1 MEFALLHIVIVTFHS
16 NKKYFGEKI
25 MISLKPSTTSLLRR
39 TVSTAFLGLVMGT
52 LLLGGTQPALAE
64 TVEDGCMQDAYHL
77 LKDQKLNCT
86 ANDIQL
92 SEVAPGDVTITDPC
106 DYPGDMVTFTAKFT
120 TILTAQ
126 ARHDIGIYFSTDGDV
141 NGDGALTGACS
152 VSTVDYTP
160 DPPWLDLDGT
170 GDDFVGTNIQ
180 SNIQDTCGDIDG
192 DHNPL
197 YPEITITALCVDN
210 DGDGYLDLPY
220 CTSWRQP
227 GANELCT
234 GPLPDFDVDGNGHV
248 SSGVIPGSPSKCN
261 CNPGFNV
268 PVPVPP
274 ASLTVVKTASPMSL
288 SEPGGPVT
296 FAVSVTNGGI
306 DPSNSVTINSLMD
319 TIYNDITTTGHDG
332 ITSTTCVT
340 GAVLA
345 AGATYPCSFTATV
358 SGDGGDSETDVV
370 TAKGTDSRGNAV
382 EGKDDA
388 TVTITDVLPSIAV
401 VKTANPTT
409 VYEPGGSVTFS
420 VLVTNNSVSTDP
432 VTIDDGVDGDGNA
445 YYGLYDSVHG
455 DLNGQGDCSVPQTLA
470 GNGGFYSCS
479 FTANVN
485 GNAGDTET
493 DTVTASGTDDEGNP
507 VSASDSAVVTVLDVA
522 SSITLLKTANPISL
536 VEPGGDVTYTYKV
549 TNTSTVDTVTI
560 KDGVMDYGTPY
571 LGLYDDILGDLNGQG
586 DCSVPQ
592 TLAPNGG
599 YYSCSVT
606 APVTG
611 NAGDSITN
619 TATAKGEDDDL
630 NAVMASDT
638 ATVNITNEPPAAS
651 LTKTP
656 TSVLVTYNVKVCNDS
671 DRESLS
677 LDDLDDDVYGDIAD
691 DKTGTNPLIDST
703 TCSVPRTLEPAG
715 DVNKLDCYTC
725 MFNAVTTTS
734 PTTDTVTGTVN
745 DDDGST
751 PATPSGSAT
760 VSFGTVTP

>member
-1 MEFALLHIVIVTFHS
+1 MNNVI
-16 NKKYFGEKI
+16 
-25 MISLKPSTTSLLRR
+25 TSLSTR
-39 TVSTAFLGLVMGT
+39 TISTAFLGLLAGT
-52 LLLGGTQPALAE
+52 LLLCGAQPALAE
-64 TVEDGCMQDAYHL
+64 TAVDGCMQDAYQML
-77 LKDQKLNCT
+77 NNQSLNCT

-92 SEVAPGDVTITDPC
+92 SNVTDLNITDPC
-106 DYPGDMVTFTAKFT
+106 EYPGDTVTFTATFET
-120 TILTAQ
+120 VLTAQ

-141 NGDGALTGACS
+141 PAPGAVTGDGALTGTCS

-160 DPPWLDLDGT
+160 DPPWLDLDAT
-170 GDDFVGTNIQ
+170 GDDFVGTNIK
-180 SNIQDTCGDIDG
+180 SNIQDTCGDING
-192 DHNPL
+192 AHNPL
-197 YPEITITALCVDN
+197 YPEITITAVCVDN
-210 DGDGYLDLPY
+210 DGDGFLDLPY

-234 GPLPDFDVDGNGHV
+234 GPLPDFDVDGNGHI

-274 ASLTVVKTASPMSL
+274 ASLTVVKTANPTSL
-288 SEPGGPVT
+288 SEPGGAVT

-306 DPSNSVTINSLMD
+306 DPNNSVTINSLND
-319 TIYNDITTTGHDG
+319 NIYDNITTTGHDG
-332 ITSTTCVT
+332 ITSTTCAT

-345 AGATYPCSFTATV
+345 AGATYSCSFTATV
-358 SGDGGDSETDVV
+358 TGDGGDSETDTV
-370 TAKGTDSRGNAV
+370 TASGTDSHGNPV
-382 EGKDDA
+382 SGTDDA

-409 VYEPGGSVTFS
+409 VNEPGGSVTFS
-420 VLVTNNSVSTDP
+420 VLVTNNGVSSDP
-432 VTIDDGVDGDGNA
+432 VIIADGVDGNGNA
-445 YYGLYDSVHG
+445 YYGLYDNVHG
-455 DLNGQGDCSVPQTLA
+455 NLNGQGTCSVPQTLA
-470 GNGGFYSCS
+470 GNGGTYSCS

-485 GNAGDTET
+485 GNAGYIET

-507 VSASDSAVVTVLDVA
+507 VSASDSAVVTVLNVG
-522 SSITLLKTANPISL
+522 SSITMVKTANPTSL
-536 VEPGGDVTYTYKV
+536 IEPGGDVTYTYKV
-549 TNTSTVDTVTI
+549 TNTSTVDTVII
-560 KDGVMDYGTPY
+560 KDGVVAYGTPY
-571 LGLYDDILGDLNGQG
+571 LGLYDNILGDLNGKG

-592 TLAPNGG
+592 TLVPGG
-599 YYSCSVT
+599 FYSCSVT

-630 NAVMASDT
+630 NPVMASDT

-656 TSVLVTYNVKVCNDS
+656 TSVLVTYEVKVCNDS

-691 DKTGTNPLIDST
+691 DKTGTNPLVDST
-703 TCSVPRTLEPAG
+703 NCSVPQTLEPAG
-715 DVNKLDCYTC
+715 SVNGLDCYTC
-725 MFNAVTTTS
+725 TFDAATTTS

-751 PATPSGSAT
+751 SATPSNSAY
-760 VSFGTVTP
+760 VEFGTGTGSP

>member
-1 MEFALLHIVIVTFHS
+1 MSKQKGKQEDQKMKTLTV
-16 NKKYFGEKI
+16 
-25 MISLKPSTTSLLRR
+25 SLSRR
-39 TVSTAFLGLVMGT
+39 TVSTAFLGLLAGAAM
-52 LLLGGTQPALAE
+52 LGGAQPALAE
-64 TVEDGCMQDAYHL
+64 TVVDGCMQDAYQILNH
-77 LKDQKLNCT
+77 QSLNCT

-92 SEVAPGDVTITDPC
+92 SNVTDLNITDPC
-106 DYPGDMVTFTAKFT
+106 QYPGDTVTFTATFET
-120 TILTAQ
+120 VLTAQ
-126 ARHDIGIYFSTDGDV
+126 ARHDIGIYFSVDGDAPAPGELT
-141 NGDGALTGACS
+141 GDGALTGTCS

-160 DPPWLDLDGT
+160 NPPWLDLDGT
-170 GDDFVGTNIQ
+170 GDDFVGTNI
-180 SNIQDTCGDIDG
+180 SSGIQDTCGDIDG
-192 DHNPL
+192 NHNPL
-197 YPEITITALCVDN
+197 YPVITVTAVCVDN
-210 DGDGYLDLPY
+210 DQDGFLDLPY

-234 GPLPDFDVDGNGHV
+234 GPLPELDVDGNGHA

-274 ASLTVVKTASPMSL
+274 ASLTVVKTANPTSL
-288 SEPGGPVT
+288 AEPGGPVT
-296 FAVSVTNGGI
+296 FSVSVTNGGI
-306 DPSNSVTINSLMD
+306 DPNNSVTINSLMD
-319 TIYNDITTTGHDG
+319 NIYNDITTTGHDG

-340 GAVLA
+340 GSQLG
-345 AGATYPCSFTATV
+345 AGETYSCTFTATV
-358 SGDGGDSETDVV
+358 SGDGGDSETDTV
-370 TAKGTDSRGNAV
+370 TAKGTDSRGNPV
-382 EGKDDA
+382 EGTDDA

-420 VLVTNNSVSTDP
+420 VLVTNNSVSSDP

-445 YYGLYDSVHG
+445 YYGLYDSIHG

-470 GNGGFYSCS
+470 GNGGTYSCS

-485 GNAGDTET
+485 GNAGYTET
-493 DTVTASGTDDEGNP
+493 DTVTATGTDDEGNP

-522 SSITLLKTANPISL
+522 SSITMLKTANPTSL
-536 VEPGGDVTYTYKV
+536 IEPGGDVTYTYLV

-560 KDGVMDYGTPY
+560 KDGVQAYGIPY

-592 TLAPNGG
+592 VLAPNGG
-599 YYSCSVT
+599 SYSCSVT

-630 NAVMASDT
+630 NPVMASDT

-656 TSVLVTYNVKVCNDS
+656 TSVLVTYEVEVCNDS
-671 DRESLS
+671 DAESLT

-691 DKTGTNPLIDST
+691 QNNTDIYSTGCI
-703 TCSVPRTLEPAG
+703 VPQTLEPDG
-715 DVNKLDCYTC
+715 DVNDLDCYKCSFIAETS
-725 MFNAVTTTS
+725 TS
-734 PTTDTVTGTVN
+734 PTIDTVTGTVN

-751 PATPSGSAT
+751 PATPSGSAY
-760 VSFGTVTP
+760 VEFGAGTGTP